1 MADQVGDNIGGDVPS
16 EKFARQSFGKPW
28 RCLKPWPDD
37 CFVQCGGSGV
47 VIGNEKKDS
56 YKTAFF
62 EAFPKSPN
70 TFIRG
75 EGSDIAAAEASAWA
89 KYQKILACDGHD
101 FARRGEESAICK
113 KCGLF
118 VSHHFAP
125 EASCSVCGKEH
136 VNQRGPDKSPMC
148 LKHSIAA
155 WLAPD
160 AMDVAQAQPKEGGL
174 AGFFGGGSLFRFSI
188 QSSRRRQIEAEM
200 GLIDL
205 DAEKDWLILRRATND
220 FQEDYWR
227 WLFAPVGIDV
237 DRENGG
243 FGIQSV
249 KERLRAALPSMP
261 PMAVHVLA
269 TDACDA
275 EGVGE
280 TCYRRFLEWKTGR
293 PETTPIAAIRDMVFD
308 AALRAASAETE

>member
-1 MADQVGDNIGGDVPS
+1 
-16 EKFARQSFGKPW
+16 
-28 RCLKPWPDD
+28 
-37 CFVQCGGSGV
+37 
-47 VIGNEKKDS
+47 
-56 YKTAFF
+56 
-62 EAFPKSPN
+62 
-70 TFIRG
+70 
-75 EGSDIAAAEASAWA
+75 
-89 KYQKILACDGHD
+89 
-101 FARRGEESAICK
+101 
-113 KCGLF
+113 
-118 VSHHFAP
+118 
-125 EASCSVCGKEH
+125 
-136 VNQRGPDKSPMC
+136 
-148 LKHSIAA
+148 
-155 WLAPD
+155 
-160 AMDVAQAQPKEGGL
+160 
-174 AGFFGGGSLFRFSI
+174 
-188 QSSRRRQIEAEM
+188 M